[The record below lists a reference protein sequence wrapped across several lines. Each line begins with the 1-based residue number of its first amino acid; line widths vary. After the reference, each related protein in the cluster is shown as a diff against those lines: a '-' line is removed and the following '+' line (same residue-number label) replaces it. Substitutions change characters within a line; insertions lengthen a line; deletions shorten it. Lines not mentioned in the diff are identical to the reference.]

1 MFNSSFP
8 LQRLSHI
15 TSDVKL
21 LKVLVFEMVNH
32 FFALPISVIFKVIN
46 YPPVTD
52 TTDSSLVIE
61 DFEGQT
67 VTVVNLAQKLSPHN
81 SATQRMQKRFLILS
95 QTRQGEL
102 CGIPID
108 NSPALIELPM
118 DNIRPLPLSARQ
130 VNPLSIATHVAIL
143 PTSEGSLKI
152 FLLGMSESSSL
163 QV

>member
-108 NSPALIELPM
+108 N
-118 DNIRPLPLSARQ
+118 
-130 VNPLSIATHVAIL
+130 
-143 PTSEGSLKI
+143 
-152 FLLGMSESSSL
+152 F
-163 QV
+163 

>member
-1 MFNSSFP
+1 MLNSYFP
-8 LQRLSHI
+8 PQRLSHI

-32 FFALPISVIFKVIN
+32 FFALPINVVFKVIN
-46 YPPVTD
+46 CPSVSN
-52 TTDSSLVIE
+52 TTDSSLGIA

-67 VTVVNLAQKLSPHN
+67 VTVVNLAQKLSPQN
-81 SATQRMQKRFLILS
+81 SATQQMQKRFLILS

-108 NSPALIELPM
+108 KSPALIELPM

-130 VNPLSIATHVAIL
+130 VNPATHVAIV
-143 PTSEGSLKI
+143 PKPEGSLKI
-152 FLLGMSESSSL
+152 FLLGMAESSSL